1 MSIITRFQNGWN
13 AFIARDP
20 THIGYGYH
28 ELGSASSYRPDRV
41 RLTRGNE
48 RSITTSVFNRI
59 ALDVSSVAI
68 KHIRLDAND
77 RYIETIDSG
86 LNRIF
91 NLEANIDQT
100 GEAFVQD
107 VVLSM
112 LDEGCVAMVPIDTT
126 IDPNLTCSYDIN
138 TMRAGKIT
146 QWYPQHVRVQVYN
159 DRTGLKEELTL
170 PKHYVGLIENPLYA
184 VINETNS
191 THQRL
196 VRKLSLLDVV
206 DEQLSSGKLDMIVQL
221 PYAVKHPTRKSQA
234 EDRTKLIESQLK
246 DSKYGIAYI
255 DSSEKI
261 TQLNR
266 PLENNLMSQ
275 VEYLTSMLYSQLGLT
290 KEIMDG
296 TASEEVMLNYF
307 SRTIEPILSAIVNE
321 CKRKFLTPT
330 ARTQKQSIDFFRDA
344 FRLVPVNK
352 LSELVDKFTRNEIAS
367 SNEMRQVIG
376 WKPSDDP
383 KADELRNK
391 NLSQAKQ
398 DVGGGSTSQ
407 YDFSPITGFEED
419 VGGFQ
424 NETM

>member
-68 KHIRLDAND
+68 YHIRLDENN
-77 RYIETIDSG
+77 RYTDTIDSG

-100 GEAFVQD
+100 GEAFIQD
-107 VVLSM
+107 IVLSM
-112 LDEGCVAMVPIDTT
+112 LDEGCVAMVPVDTT
-126 IDPNLTCSYDIN
+126 VDPSITGSYDIN
-138 TMRAGKIT
+138 TMRSGKVV
-146 QWYPQHVRVQVYN
+146 QWYPRHVKVQVYN

-170 PKHYVGLIENPLYA
+170 PKSYVGLIENPLYA

-266 PLENNLMSQ
+266 PLENNLMAQ

-352 LSELVDKFTRNEIAS
+352 LSELVDKFTRNEIAT

-376 WKPSDDP
+376 WKPASDP

-391 NLSQAKQ
+391 NLSQSKQ

>member
-68 KHIRLDAND
+68 YHIRLDENN
-77 RYIETIDSG
+77 RYTDTIDSG

-100 GEAFVQD
+100 GEAFIQD
-107 VVLSM
+107 IVLSM
-112 LDEGCVAMVPIDTT
+112 LDEGCVAMVPVDTT
-126 IDPNLTCSYDIN
+126 VDPSITGSYDIN
-138 TMRAGKIT
+138 TMRSGKVV
-146 QWYPQHVRVQVYN
+146 QWYPRHVKVQVYN

-170 PKHYVGLIENPLYA
+170 PKSYVGLIENPLYA

-266 PLENNLMSQ
+266 PLENNLMAQ

-352 LSELVDKFTRNEIAS
+352 LSELVDKFTRNEIAT

-376 WKPSDDP
+376 WKPASDP

-391 NLSQAKQ
+391 NLSQSKQ

-407 YDFSPITGFEED
+407 FDFSPITEFEED

-424 NETM
+424 NEEM